1 MAFRLRI
8 MLSKHYETKS
18 HLSNKTFFSF
28 SSSIFDNISFG
39 RVGSKEEVIKAAQ
52 DAQAHDFIM
61 QLEHQYDTLIGEK
74 GIQLSGGER

>member
-8 MLSKHYETKS
+8 MPLEA
-18 HLSNKTFFSF
+18 LRNQIAFIEQDIFLF